1 MSIQGRRPQA
11 SVCGIVVGLPPVQ
24 VELNRWRD
32 GRETHTRTFFSIF
45 SSSHSTDSLDASCSP
60 RPHVSSAAHENGYTF
75 SPNHCHLRT
84 FALVSGT
91 EEFPTRLPLPNLAQF
106 LRFVKRWDMTRRT
119 APEESGGPPRS
130 WSASAS
136 AIGFHE
142 RGREREE
149 GRELPNSR
157 AHFTHLVVT
166 RGRSAPRPCRVSPP
180 PDSLGRSTE
189 EGDEGIGGSSCCRL
203 NSDGGPRVCSRRRRR
218 LVLPCSPSDTD
229 SRAAAPCRPCVI
241 YDVSPPRAQHATHST
256 HASTPL
262 PPSRPRRF
270 RPNDGQRSEGG
281 GGEARWAQSS
291 ASPPSYMPS
300 PFSTDMYCFFFF
312 PICPL
317 PKCTY

>member
-1 MSIQGRRPQA
+1 MEAKEDEALNQKGREARFLPSESAARYKESMSSSVRYMSIQGRRPQA
-11 SVCGIVVGLPPVQ
+11 SVCCIVVGLPPVQ

-75 SPNHCHLRT
+75 SPNHCHLGT

-91 EEFPTRLPLPNLAQF
+91 EKFPSLFPLPNLAQC
-106 LRFVKRWDMTRRT
+106 LRFVKRWEMTRRT
-119 APEESGGPPRS
+119 APAESGGPPRS

-180 PDSLGRSTE
+180 PDSPGRSTD
-189 EGDEGIGGSSCCRL
+189 EGDEGIVVVAGL
-203 NSDGGPRVCSRRRRR
+203 
-218 LVLPCSPSDTD
+218 
-229 SRAAAPCRPCVI
+229 I
-241 YDVSPPRAQHATHST
+241 ATVGL
-256 HASTPL
+256 AFV
-262 PPSRPRRF
+262 R
-270 RPNDGQRSEGG
+270 GG
-281 GGEARWAQSS
+281 GGGLSS
-291 ASPPSYMPS
+291 RAPVRHRLPCGRAMPS
-300 PFSTDMYCFFFF
+300 VCH
-312 PICPL
+312 L
-317 PKCTY
+317 